1 MKRKISSRK
10 LSFLILTGMFILVGM
25 GSGAEAKTTAS
36 TDQILP
42 TADTYVD
49 EAQPTTN
56 YRPQTTMPLD
66 QSATRF
72 VQTDPEAYII

>member
-56 YRPQTTMPLD
+56 YGAQTTMTVEH
-66 QSATRF
+66 SATGF
-72 VQTDPEAYII
+72 VQTDQEAYFI